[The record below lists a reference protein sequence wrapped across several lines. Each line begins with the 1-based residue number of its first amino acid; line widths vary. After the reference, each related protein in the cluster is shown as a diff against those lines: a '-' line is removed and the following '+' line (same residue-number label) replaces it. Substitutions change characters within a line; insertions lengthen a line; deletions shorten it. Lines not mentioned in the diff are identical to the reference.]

1 MHIRPVRS
9 GCHEHDRWRQKSN
22 VPTSVFTFLMFHD
35 DALQISTFSKTL
47 CPEKKCSFSIH
58 IRSSP
63 GKWSIESLL
72 STFLTLFL
80 SRYPLKGCSYLIRK
94 LGCACAVPRLGVC
107 VDCIKVSQL
116 TNDHNDD
123 DGPPPP
129 PPSASILTGSDRFSP
144 RVKCPLP
151 ATSHSAINSVVSK
164 MIVLTVII
172 PHMIPSHAGMP
183 LTEQNLDNCSPL
195 R

>member
-107 VDCIKVSQL
+107 VDCIKVSQV

-123 DGPPPP
+123 DGH
-129 PPSASILTGSDRFSP
+129 PPS
-144 RVKCPLP
+144 
-151 ATSHSAINSVVSK
+151 
-164 MIVLTVII
+164 
-172 PHMIPSHAGMP
+172 
-183 LTEQNLDNCSPL
+183 SPL
-195 R
+195 CLNPDRVWQILAPSQVPASCHQPLRD